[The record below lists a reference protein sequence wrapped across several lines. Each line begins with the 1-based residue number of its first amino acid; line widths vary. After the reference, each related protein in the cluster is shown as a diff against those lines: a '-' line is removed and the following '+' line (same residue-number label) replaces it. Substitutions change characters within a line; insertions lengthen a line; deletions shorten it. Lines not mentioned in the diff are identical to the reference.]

1 MIKKMQINKNEFYHH
16 HDITHVGTL
25 KLLDFED
32 VKYFDTCAVSVLGAE
47 QDEIFNN

>member
-1 MIKKMQINKNEFYHH
+1 MQINKIEFYHH

-47 QDEIFNN
+47 QYEIFNNQTNA